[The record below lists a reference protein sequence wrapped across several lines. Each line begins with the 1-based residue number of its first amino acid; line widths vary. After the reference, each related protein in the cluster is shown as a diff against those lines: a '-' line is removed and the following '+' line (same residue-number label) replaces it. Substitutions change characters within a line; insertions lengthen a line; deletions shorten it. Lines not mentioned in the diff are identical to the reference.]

1 MSGHVKVA
9 VVGAG
14 PAGTYVAGELLN
26 RSPVPCTVDVL
37 DRDLTPWGLVRSGV
51 APDHP
56 KIKSVTRV
64 FDRIADREGYAFWG
78 GVNVGTDVT
87 HEELTQHFDV
97 VVYATGAEVDRRLG
111 IPGEDLN
118 GVIGAGA
125 FVGWYNGRV
134 AEAGLEI
141 GLDGRRA
148 VVVGNGNVA
157 MDCARML
164 LAPEELL
171 AATDMAD
178 HAVSA
183 LSASA
188 VDEVVLLGRRGPDQ
202 AACSPQ
208 ELREL
213 CSLPGLTVV
222 VEGAELDGD
231 SEVSAIL
238 RDAVSRDPDPAADK
252 RLVLRFHASPTE
264 VIGTDVVTGVR
275 LGGEVVECSL
285 LITAIGFSTLALA
298 DVPFAEDL
306 GRIPHEDGR
315 VAPGVYVAGW
325 AKRGPQGVIG
335 ENKRCAT
342 ATSASIMADIESGLI
357 VQGSVRPS
365 FAALLD
371 ERVPDAVTI
380 DGWRRIDQAEV
391 AAGLAQQRPRVK
403 FVSVD
408 DLQAAAR
415 ATDESEREAS

>member
-14 PAGTYVAGELLN
+14 PAGTYVAGELLS

-78 GVNVGTDVT
+78 GVNVGSDVT
-87 HEELTQHFDV
+87 HEELTRHFDV

-111 IPGEDLN
+111 IPGEDLA
-118 GVIGAGA
+118 GVMGAGA

-164 LAPEELL
+164 LAPDELL
-171 AATDMAD
+171 TATDMAD
-178 HAVSA
+178 HAIHA

-231 SEVSAIL
+231 SEISAIL
-238 RDAVSRDPDPAADK
+238 RDAVSREPDPSADK

-264 VIGTDVVTGVR
+264 VIGADAVTGVR
-275 LGGEVVECSL
+275 IGGEVVECSL
-285 LITAIGFSTLALA
+285 LITAIGFSTLALP

-325 AKRGPQGVIG
+325 AKRGPRGVIG

-342 ATSASIMADIESGLI
+342 ATAASIMADIESGAI
-357 VQGSVRPS
+357 ARGSVRPS
-365 FAALLD
+365 FAALLNQ
-371 ERVPDAVTI
+371 RVPAAVTI
-380 DGWRRIDQAEV
+380 DGWRRIDRAEV
-391 AAGLAQQRPRVK
+391 SAGLAQQRPRVK
-403 FVSVD
+403 FVSVA
-408 DLQAAAR
+408 DLQAAVR